1 MGRTRSSRRRL
12 MLSTLSFVLG
22 TLFFALCLPVTQ
34 SVESSAG
41 AQSTKYK
48 TPGTHRW
55 RPTLPG
61 NRYGDD
67 PSLVSTA
74 TVEGRLAVFDDVWE
88 TIQTRYYDP
97 SLNGIDWPAKRDAF
111 RPAAAKA
118 NNAQELYDVMRQM
131 IASLK
136 DPHTRVYSPDEKF
149 DWWNPRYVTV
159 GLAIREI
166 EGIPIVVY
174 VESGS
179 AAARAEIRPGDAIVS
194 VDDEPVAKFI
204 STRLANFGSRVNG
217 PARYRSI
224 ASLFDGPPGTSVKI
238 GWTTRNRKSKSV
250 VLPRYWTQRHLGF
263 SVQRKGKV
271 AILRIDAFTQS
282 VALEFSR
289 ALTDVLDG
297 ADSIVLDLRYNGGGD
312 AEAMADVAS
321 LFLDDGINLG
331 KFADRSGASFELQT
345 YSKRLWRVPQLSRI
359 KLPLVVLTS
368 ESTSSAAEIM
378 VAALQIKGRARVIG
392 AGTCGCVLA
401 IRNRH
406 ALPDGGI
413 LDVSEFDYRT
423 ATGVRLEGRG
433 IKPDETITP
442 TRNDI
447 YSRRDPAL
455 EIARN
460 LFSNR

>member
-1 MGRTRSSRRRL
+1 MGRNAIRTGWLTKWSL
-12 MLSTLSFVLG
+12 VLCTLCFVLFA
-22 TLFFALCLPVTQ
+22 TLAQPA
-34 SVESSAG
+34 ESSGG
-41 AQSTKYK
+41 AQRTKYK
-48 TPGTHRW
+48 ALSTDQRW
-55 RPTLPG
+55 LKA
-61 NRYGDD
+61 YLDD
-67 PSLVSTA
+67 PSIVST
-74 TVEGRLAVFDDVWE
+74 TTPEGRLAVFDDVWE
-88 TIQTRYYDP
+88 TIQERYYDP
-97 SLNGIDWPAKRDAF
+97 THNGIDWQAKRNVF

-118 NNAQELYDVMRQM
+118 NSAYELYDVMRQM

-136 DPHTRVYSPDEKF
+136 DAHTRVYSPDEKF

-159 GLAIREI
+159 GLTVREI
-166 EGIPIVVY
+166 GGVPVVLQ

-179 AAARAEIRPGDAIVS
+179 AAARTEIHPGDAIVS
-194 VDDEPVAKFI
+194 VDGVRVAEFI
-204 STRLANFGSRVNG
+204 SNRIENFGSRSDG
-217 PARYRSI
+217 PSRSRI
-224 ASLFDGPPGTSVKI
+224 VASLFDGQPGTSVNVA
-238 GWTTRNRKSKSV
+238 WSTRDGKLKSA

-263 SVQRKGKV
+263 STQRKGKV

-282 VALEFSR
+282 VALEFSK
-289 ALTDVLDG
+289 ALPDVLEG
-297 ADSIVLDLRYNGGGD
+297 ADSIVLDLRFNGGGD

-378 VAALQIKGRARVIG
+378 VAALQTKGRARVIG
-392 AGTCGCVLA
+392 GVTCGCVLA

-406 ALPDGGI
+406 PLPDGGI

-423 ATGVRLEGRG
+423 ASGVRLEGRG
-433 IKPDETITP
+433 IKPDETISP

-447 YSRRDPAL
+447 YSRRDTAL

-460 LFSNR
+460 ALNGR